1 MPAGIVAER
10 PPHPTPLVWLA
21 SSLITLEAAIALA
34 VITGVLLSG
43 LPAVSCGAGFWW
55 GAVGALFLWSLAWPA
70 AGVGLLV
77 GVKLI
82 ALRGWALF
90 LALGIEGGL
99 LLAAFKL
106 TTVPMSLRFV
116 VGAVAVI
123 VIALLAA
130 SMKRFREGPPPSPEQ
145 EHRTEQFFTA
155 AATSEAILVERPQRR
170 WGSSRSSDG
179 AGSLGC
185 AILLLGLWEALG
197 IVLLSNRQVRYLMLA
212 AVGFG
217 ALGNL
222 TLGATT
228 TPTLADGLPSRV
240 TQVDMLV
247 HPETRLYYPDA
258 DPVASVIT
266 ADGCSS
272 DGTATSHL
280 VSHAP
285 FPAIYKWYRT
295 WLVEEHWQV
304 PPYTTTSFD
313 YLGPG
318 LVFSFERGKR
328 EAFTLTIDSPPTAGA
343 VPGTTY
349 FQASYQ
355 IKGG

>member
-43 LPAVSCGAGFWW
+43 LPAFSCGAGFWW

-99 LLAAFKL
+99 LFAAIKL
-106 TTVPMSLRFV
+106 TAVPMSLRLL

-130 SMKRFREGPPPSPEQ
+130 SMKRFREGPPPTPEQ
-145 EHRTEQFFTA
+145 ERRTEQFINA
-155 AATSEAILVERPQRR
+155 AATSEAILVEPPRR
-170 WGSSRSSDG
+170 SWSSRRSSDDAG
-179 AGSLGC
+179 AIGC
-185 AILLLGLWEALG
+185 AILLLGLWEVLG

-222 TLGATT
+222 TLGGMT
-228 TPTLADGLPSRV
+228 TPTLTDGLPNRV

-258 DPVASVIT
+258 DPLSSVIT

-272 DGTATSHL
+272 DAAATTHL

-285 FPAIYKWYRT
+285 FPTIYKWYRT

-304 PPYTTTSFD
+304 PPYETPSFD

-328 EAFTLTIDSPPTAGA
+328 ESFTLTTDSPPTTDA
-343 VPGTTY
+343 VPGATY
-349 FQASYQ
+349 FEASYQ